1 MAKHHIMLG
10 GIFAFAI
17 LVAIFATGVDL
28 PVIPNPSGQTVS
40 VTGTYTAKAEPTQA
54 TLIIGF
60 ENEAET
66 ASKAQQLNADEM
78 GNVLVALRKAGLSDD
93 DFETLNYNL
102 WDRKSCPEVRHVSYD
117 DGYGYDCEN
126 VYVASHTL
134 EVTTDKVDMVGR
146 YLDIALAAGAENIHS
161 VRFSVDEDAQNEMKK
176 DALEKATRD
185 ARDKA
190 DALAAGMDMEVY
202 RVVSITDSNSNYKPY
217 PMMYAEMDEARAAVG
232 GVHADT
238 QIVASE
244 VEVYATVYAEY
255 ELA

>member
-1 MAKHHIMLG
+1 MLG
-10 GIFAFAI
+10 GIFVFAI

-66 ASKAQQLNADEM
+66 ASEVQQLNADEM

-102 WDRKSCPEVRHVSYD
+102 WDRKSCPEVRHVSYSD
-117 DGYGYDCEN
+117 DEGCSET
-126 VYVASHTL
+126 VYHASHTL
-134 EVTTDKVDMVGR
+134 EVTTDKVDMIGR
-146 YLDIALAAGAENIHS
+146 YLDVAIAAGAENIHS

-176 DALEKATRD
+176 EALEKATRD

-190 DALAAGMDMEVY
+190 DALAAGMGMKVY
-202 RVVSITDSNSNYKPY
+202 RVVSITDSGSNYKPY

-238 QIVASE
+238 QIVASD

>member
-1 MAKHHIMLG
+1 MLG

-17 LVAIFATGVDL
+17 IVAIFAIGVDL
-28 PVIPNPSGQTVS
+28 PVIPNPNGQTVS

-60 ENEAET
+60 ENKAGNAAE
-66 ASKAQQLNADEM
+66 AQQLNADEM
-78 GNVLVALRKAGLSDD
+78 GNVLVALRRAGLSDD
-93 DFETLNYNL
+93 DFKTLNYNL
-102 WDRKSCPEVRHVSYD
+102 WNRDEPCRIYYGDEECAS
-117 DGYGYDCEN
+117 GYY
-126 VYVASHTL
+126 ASHTL
-134 EVTTDKVDMVGR
+134 EVTTDKVDMIGR
-146 YLDIALAAGAENIHS
+146 YLDVAIAAGAENIHS

-176 DALEKATRD
+176 EALEKATRD

-190 DALAAGMDMEVY
+190 DALAAGMGMKVY
-202 RVVSITDSNSNYKPY
+202 RVVSITDSGSNYKPY
-217 PMMYAEMDEARAAVG
+217 PMMYAEMDEARALSG